1 MPLGESGF
9 AILNDATVR
18 QYDRATLLSPRFVTL
33 AETAMLAHYT
43 RTMIVI
49 APLSPTRRLLV
60 TIVVMIATMMVV
72 LDTTIANV
80 AIPHMQA
87 SLGATAQSVNWVLTS
102 YILASAVALP
112 VTGYMSDRFGRRTVF
127 TTALIGFTVSSA
139 ICGVAL
145 TLPMMVVARVAQGLF
160 GACLAP
166 MSQAIM
172 YDINPP
178 EKHVQAMTIW
188 GMVIMVGP
196 ITGPVLGGWITDNF
210 DWRWVF
216 YINLPVGI
224 VAATGSWLLLRDT
237 LAAKRRFDFIGFFL
251 LAASLAAMQLM
262 LDRGVELD
270 WFTST
275 EIWIEAGIAASAMWM
290 FVVHTTTAKD
300 PLLPRAL
307 FADRNFLTAIMAI
320 TVIGGILVAGAAL
333 VAPMLQ
339 RLFGYPVLTAG
350 LATAPRGVGTM
361 LGMLIAGRLS
371 KIIDPRI
378 TIFGGLVMIAISL
391 WMMTGFELG
400 MDQTPVL
407 TSGFIQ
413 GLGLG
418 LVVLPLNLLA
428 LATLPGAR
436 RTEAAALYNLM
447 RSIGGSIAISVTTA
461 LLAGNI
467 QTSHADLGANVSVT
481 SAPWLTAGLLERMGF
496 SGERAMTY
504 VNAEINRQAA
514 MIAYLDDYWLMMW
527 AAIVVIPLAL
537 LLKGPGRTT
546 AAAPVVAD
554 AH

>member
-1 MPLGESGF
+1 MITAAS
-9 AILNDATVR
+9 
-18 QYDRATLLSPRFVTL
+18 LS
-33 AETAMLAHYT
+33 
-43 RTMIVI
+43 
-49 APLSPTRRLLV
+49 STRRWLV
-60 TIVVMIATMMVV
+60 TVVVMVATMMVV
-72 LDTTIANV
+72 LDSTIANV

-127 TTALIGFTVSSA
+127 TAALIGFTASSA
-139 ICGVAL
+139 ICGIAVS
-145 TLPMMVVARVAQGLF
+145 LPMMVLARVAQGLF

-178 EKHVQAMTIW
+178 EKHVQAMTLW

-216 YINLPVGI
+216 YINVPVGI
-224 VAATGSWLLLRDT
+224 AVATGSWLLLGD
-237 LAAKRRFDFIGFFL
+237 ANMIKRRFDVIGFML
-251 LAASLAAMQLM
+251 LAAALSSMQLM

-275 EIWIEAGIAASAMWM
+275 EIWIEAGIAVCAMWM
-290 FVVHTTTAKD
+290 FVVHTATSEDT
-300 PLLPRAL
+300 LVPRSL
-307 FADRNFLTAIMAI
+307 FSDRNFVAASLAI

-361 LGMLIAGRLS
+361 FGMLVAGRLS
-371 KIIDPRI
+371 KFVDPRV
-378 TIFGGLVMIAISL
+378 TIFAGLVLIATSL
-391 WMMTGFELG
+391 WMMTGFDLG
-400 MDQTPVL
+400 MDQQLVL
-407 TSGFIQ
+407 TSGMVQ

-418 LVVLPLNLLA
+418 FVVLPLNLLA
-428 LATLPGAR
+428 LATLPGAL

-447 RSIGGSIAISVTTA
+447 RSIGGSIAISLTTA
-461 LLAGNI
+461 LLAANI
-467 QTSHADLGANVSVT
+467 QTSHADLGAQVSVT
-481 SAPWLTAGLLERMGF
+481 SAPFLNAGLLERVGV
-496 SGERAMTY
+496 SGRQVMTY
-504 VNAEINRQAA
+504 VDAEINRQAA

-527 AAIVVIPLAL
+527 AAIAVIPLVL
-537 LLKGPGRTT
+537 LLRGPRSGGPV
-546 AAAPVVAD
+546 AAVPD